1 MNVVIADHPQED
13 LSLEK
18 GLLADAGMSVSVA
31 DPQCRTPG
39 DVIRAAADADAI
51 VAQYAPVTDEV
62 MAALPRL
69 RIVSLPLIG
78 VDAVD
83 TEAARRHGVWVA
95 NVPDACVTETAV
107 HALAMALGLI
117 RHLPFFDRVVR
128 GGGWGYEATGNLR
141 RPGNLTLGI
150 VGLGNIGR
158 HVAACAAPVFGR
170 MVGFDPMVHTE
181 SWPAKVERADDLKSL
196 FGESDVLTF
205 HVPLTA
211 QTRHLVGR
219 ELLAEARPGAYL
231 VNASRG
237 PVVDPRALLE
247 ALDSGHLAGAAL
259 DVFEKEPPDVNDR
272 IRRSSEGVREPPCG
286 LLLGGVRR
294 RGAAPVGREH
304 HQLRADRAPG
314 SCRDR
319 RQSNLERL
327 NRSGRIS
334 GIDSVPLSIVRTAPF
349 PPRRCTDPSRLQR
362 LLRARRNRPPA
373 TQAPGATGRTGPS
386 ATHVRGL
393 PDQSTVRVSR
403 YATTS
408 SMSRAL

>member
-1 MNVVIADHPQED
+1 MKVVIADHPQED

-39 DVIRAAADADAI
+39 DVILAAADADAI
-51 VAQYAPVTDEV
+51 VLQYAPVTDEV

-170 MVGFDPMVHTE
+170 MVGFDPMVRTE
-181 SWPAKVERADDLKSL
+181 SWPAEVERADGLKSL

-211 QTRHLVGR
+211 ETRHLVGR

-272 IRRSSEGVREPPCG
+272 IRDHPRVCVSPHAAFFSVESDEEA
-286 LLLGGVRR
+286 RR
-294 RGAAPVGREH
+294 RSVE
-304 HQLRADRAPG
+304 
-314 SCRDR
+314 
-319 RQSNLERL
+319 NI
-327 NRSGRIS
+327 IS
-334 GIDSVPLSIVRTAPF
+334 Y
-349 PPRRCTDPSRLQR
+349 
-362 LLRARRNRPPA
+362 AR
-373 TQAPGATGRTGPS
+373 TGRPDHVVIAGSRTWS
-386 ATHVRGL
+386 A
-393 PDQSTVRVSR
+393 
-403 YATTS
+403 
-408 SMSRAL
+408 

>member
-1 MNVVIADHPQED
+1 MKVVIADHPQED
-13 LSLEK
+13 LGLEK

-31 DPQCRTPG
+31 DPQCRTPD

-51 VAQYAPVTDEV
+51 VLQYAPVTDEV

-83 TEAARRHGVWVA
+83 TEAARRHGVWIA

-170 MVGFDPMVHTE
+170 IVGFDPMVRTE
-181 SWPAKVERADDLKSL
+181 SWPAEVERADDLKSL

-211 QTRHLVGR
+211 ETRHLVGR

-272 IRRSSEGVREPPCG
+272 IRNHPRVCVSPHAAFFSVESDEEA
-286 LLLGGVRR
+286 RR
-294 RGAAPVGREH
+294 RSVE
-304 HQLRADRAPG
+304 
-314 SCRDR
+314 
-319 RQSNLERL
+319 NI
-327 NRSGRIS
+327 IS
-334 GIDSVPLSIVRTAPF
+334 Y
-349 PPRRCTDPSRLQR
+349 
-362 LLRARRNRPPA
+362 AR
-373 TQAPGATGRTGPS
+373 TGRPDHVVIAGSRTWS
-386 ATHVRGL
+386 A
-393 PDQSTVRVSR
+393 
-403 YATTS
+403 
-408 SMSRAL
+408 

>member
-1 MNVVIADHPQED
+1 MKVVIADHPQED

-128 GGGWGYEATGNLR
+128 GGGWGYEATGHLR

-170 MVGFDPMVHTE
+170 MVGFDPMIRSE
-181 SWPAKVERADDLKSL
+181 SWPAEVERADDLKSL

-219 ELLAEARPGAYL
+219 ALLAEARPGAYL

-272 IRRSSEGVREPPCG
+272 IRSHPRVCVSPHAAFFSVESDEEA
-286 LLLGGVRR
+286 RR
-294 RGAAPVGREH
+294 RSVE
-304 HQLRADRAPG
+304 
-314 SCRDR
+314 
-319 RQSNLERL
+319 NI
-327 NRSGRIS
+327 IS
-334 GIDSVPLSIVRTAPF
+334 Y
-349 PPRRCTDPSRLQR
+349 
-362 LLRARRNRPPA
+362 AR
-373 TQAPGATGRTGPS
+373 TGRPDHVVIAGSRTWS
-386 ATHVRGL
+386 A
-393 PDQSTVRVSR
+393 
-403 YATTS
+403 
-408 SMSRAL
+408 

>member
-1 MNVVIADHPQED
+1 MKVVIADHPQED

-39 DVIRAAADADAI
+39 DVIRAATDADAI
-51 VAQYAPVTDEV
+51 VLQYAPVTDEV

-69 RIVSLPLIG
+69 HIVSLPLIG

-117 RHLPFFDRVVR
+117 RHLPFFDRMVR

-170 MVGFDPMVHTE
+170 MVGFDPMIRTE
-181 SWPAKVERADDLKSL
+181 SWPAEVERADDLKSL

-272 IRRSSEGVREPPCG
+272 IRNHPRVCVSPHAAFFSVESDEEA
-286 LLLGGVRR
+286 RR
-294 RGAAPVGREH
+294 RSVE
-304 HQLRADRAPG
+304 
-314 SCRDR
+314 
-319 RQSNLERL
+319 NI
-327 NRSGRIS
+327 IS
-334 GIDSVPLSIVRTAPF
+334 Y
-349 PPRRCTDPSRLQR
+349 
-362 LLRARRNRPPA
+362 AR
-373 TQAPGATGRTGPS
+373 TGRPDHVVIAGSRTWS
-386 ATHVRGL
+386 A
-393 PDQSTVRVSR
+393 
-403 YATTS
+403 
-408 SMSRAL
+408 